1 MLNIKKAKI
10 PLFILFVL
18 CFLVGGF
25 FVGKAYRDQVDLA
38 KEKANEEAIIKAR
51 LERWI
56 DNSD

>member
-25 FVGKAYRDQVDLA
+25 FVGKAYREHADLA
-38 KEKANEEAIIKAR
+38 KEKAKEAAVIKAR